1 MKYKKV
7 LNDLKQL
14 EAMKMTKMDRYRM
27 DRMDRM
33 EREDKES
40 VLQAYMD
47 CKPSYEEY
55 MQEIERDSCQ
65 SNVMTEDEYKRHIR
79 KECIEEDRKD
89 SERVK
94 EYRSELER
102 KKTPLALYEF
112 IENQGKQQ
120 IELLEKILIQLEAN
134 NA

>member
-14 EAMKMTKMDRYRM
+14 EAMKMHKMDRYRM
-27 DRMDRM
+27 DRM
-33 EREDKES
+33 EREDQER

-65 SNVMTEDEYKRHIR
+65 SNVMTEDEYSRHIR

-112 IENQGKQQ
+112 IENQGRQQ
-120 IELLEKILIQLEAN
+120 IALLEKILDKLEALQ
-134 NA
+134 